1 MTTNQQKQ
9 VCHNDGLGLHCSL
22 FCFLLGKW
30 ELHHGNGT
38 EVTKKL
44 VVGGLP
50 IGFRFL
56 PLRINGKDYYAG

>member
-9 VCHNDGLGLHCSL
+9 ICHNDGLSLHSSL
-22 FCFLLGKW
+22 FCFPSGKW
-30 ELHHGNGT
+30 ESHEGTRT

-50 IGFRFL
+50 LGSRFP
-56 PLRINGKDYYAG
+56 PLRGNGKDCYTR